1 LVSELTVPNVP
12 VRVLKIELC
21 SAKTDP
27 NPSETVKDLAK
38 FLVSEVVRDH
48 ELVNN
53 LKSEVCS
60 VKAALVV
67 HEPLRDLKRC
77 TFSAKL
83 EIEDSD
89 PDSDLKME
97 GLSEK
102 VDVEPIET
110 DKYTVCPLKN
120 ELTKLIESVNDLK

>member
-1 LVSELTVPNVP
+1 MP
-12 VRVLKIELC
+12 VRVLKIEVC
-21 SAKTDP
+21 SAKADP
-27 NPSETVKDLAK
+27 DPSEPMKDLAK
-38 FLVSEVVRDH
+38 PLVSEVGRDH
-48 ELVNN
+48 EPVSD

-67 HEPLRDLKRC
+67 HESLRDLKRD

-97 GLSEK
+97 VFSEK

-120 ELTKLIESVNDLK
+120 ELTKLSESVNDLK

>member
-1 LVSELTVPNVP
+1 M
-12 VRVLKIELC
+12 KDF
-21 SAKTDP
+21 AKP
-27 NPSETVKDLAK
+27 
-38 FLVSEVVRDH
+38 LVSEVARDN
-48 ELVNN
+48 EPVND

-67 HEPLRDLKRC
+67 HESLRDLKRD

-97 GLSEK
+97 VFSEK
-102 VDVEPIET
+102 VDVEPIEA

-120 ELTKLIESVNDLK
+120 ELTKLSESVNDLK